1 MLVGILALVVDCAL
15 AVAAAA
21 AAAVAAVAAAIIA
34 AVTVSFGAALANQQY
49 RLLTGFAGSVGLLAN
64 TRKIGVD
71 GRDVPFGQ
79 YLDVA

>member
-21 AAAVAAVAAAIIA
+21 AAVAAAIIA

-49 RLLTGFAGSVGLLAN
+49 WLLTGFAGSVGQLAN

>member
-15 AVAAAA
+15 AVAAA
-21 AAAVAAVAAAIIA
+21 AAVAAAIIA

-49 RLLTGFAGSVGLLAN
+49 WLLTGFAGSVGQLAN